1 MTACARWGAGAAI
14 SVLLMGCASA
24 LPSPVRR
31 ASWSPA
37 GVAVTPVAVPTPA
50 LLPQAT
56 RIALEGQAIQGGTML
71 GNVPA
76 GTTRLT
82 LNGVPVRVAS
92 DGRFILAFDRDA
104 GTTASLVA
112 ERSDGSRVTQAI
124 AVAPRAW
131 RIERL
136 NSLPR
141 ISQPSAEF
149 QRRRPGELARINTA
163 RAKETGAQGWRQ
175 QFLWPVTGRVSGLFG
190 AQRIY
195 RGEPGSYHSGVDVAR
210 PTGTPLMAPAD
221 GVVILATQSEF
232 TLEGRLLM
240 IDHGMGLNSAFLHM
254 DSIDVREGDA
264 VRRGQ
269 RLGTVGS
276 TGRATGPHMH
286 WGMKWGDA
294 RIDPLLLAG
303 PMPAAE

>member
-1 MTACARWGAGAAI
+1 MTSARWGAAAAI

-37 GVAVTPVAVPTPA
+37 GVAVTPVALPIPA
-50 LLPQAT
+50 RLPQVT
-56 RIALEGQAIQGGTML
+56 RIALEGQAIQGGVML
-71 GNVPA
+71 GTAPA

-82 LNGVPVRVAS
+82 LNGTPVRVAD

-141 ISQPSAEF
+141 IS
-149 QRRRPGELARINTA
+149 
-163 RAKETGAQGWRQ
+163 
-175 QFLWPVTGRVSGLFG
+175 
-190 AQRIY
+190 
-195 RGEPGSYHSGVDVAR
+195 
-210 PTGTPLMAPAD
+210 
-221 GVVILATQSEF
+221 
-232 TLEGRLLM
+232 
-240 IDHGMGLNSAFLHM
+240 
-254 DSIDVREGDA
+254 
-264 VRRGQ
+264 
-269 RLGTVGS
+269 
-276 TGRATGPHMH
+276 
-286 WGMKWGDA
+286 
-294 RIDPLLLAG
+294 
-303 PMPAAE
+303 

>member
-1 MTACARWGAGAAI
+1 MTRAARCVTIAA
-14 SVLLMGCASA
+14 SAMLLLGCAGA
-24 LPSPVRR
+24 LPSSAER
-31 ASWSPA
+31 APSIAAAAPLA
-37 GVAVTPVAVPTPA
+37 NEAPTPTR
-50 LLPQAT
+50 LPQVT
-56 RIALEGQAIQGGTML
+56 RIVLEGQAIQGGTML
-71 GNVPA
+71 GTAPA

-82 LNGVPVRVAS
+82 LDGAPVRVAR

-149 QRRRPGELARINTA
+149 QRRRAPELAQINAA
-163 RAKETGAQGWRQ
+163 RARDNDVAGWRQ
-175 QFLWPVTGRVSGLFG
+175 SFLWPVTGRISGLFG

-210 PTGTPLMAPAD
+210 PTGTPVMAPAD
-221 GVVILATQSEF
+221 GVVILATPGEF

-240 IDHGMGLNSAFLHM
+240 IDHGMGLNSAFLHL
-254 DSIDVREGDA
+254 SAIDVREGDR

-269 RLGTVGS
+269 RVGAIGT
-276 TGRATGPHMH
+276 TGRSTGPHLH
-286 WGMKWGDA
+286 WGMKWGEA